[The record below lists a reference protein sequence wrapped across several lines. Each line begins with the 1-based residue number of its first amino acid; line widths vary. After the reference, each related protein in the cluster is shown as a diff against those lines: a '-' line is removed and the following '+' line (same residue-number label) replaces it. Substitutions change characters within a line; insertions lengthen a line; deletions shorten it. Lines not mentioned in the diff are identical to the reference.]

1 MSYAT
6 TIAAAASSAQ
16 GVLAELQGAA
26 VGLPNALYN
35 GQDLIGIF
43 GAAQTFDIP
52 TAAGGYRRRA
62 QLRFSAT
69 RDQFTTVPT
78 PKKILCRTDIPSGII
93 AYLIDDIDAND
104 PLFFHF
110 TLVKNGD

>member
-1 MSYAT
+1 
-6 TIAAAASSAQ
+6 
-16 GVLAELQGAA
+16 

-35 GQDLIGIF
+35 GLDIIGIF

-69 RDQFTTVPT
+69 RDQFTSAPV
-78 PKKILCRTDIPSGII
+78 PKKILCRTDLPSGII
-93 AYLIDDIDAND
+93 AYLIDDIDLND

-110 TLVKNGD
+110 TLVKNGE